1 MGPDGEPLVI
11 AEDLH
16 VLYLDPFLVAVHKP
30 SGLLVHRSRIDHRE
44 TRFALQLVRNQ
55 LGQRVY
61 PVHRL
66 DKPTSGV
73 LLMARDP
80 DTARRLTA
88 QFTAGEV
95 HKTYRAIVRGHT
107 APSGVIDYAL
117 REQPDALSDARAT
130 PDKAPQPAVTRY
142 QRLATVELPTAV
154 GRYPSARYSWVQL
167 HPQTGRKHQLRRH
180 LKHLFHPII
189 GDTTHGDGRHN
200 RLFRERFDNRRL
212 LLEATALRLT
222 HPHTGVALSITAS
235 PAPDMQ
241 RILEALGWSD
251 IA

>member
-1 MGPDGEPLVI
+1 MT
-11 AEDLH
+11 EDLRL
-16 VLYLDPFLVAVHKP
+16 LYLDAFLVAVHKP
-30 SGLLVHRSRIDHRE
+30 AGLLVHRSRIDSRE
-44 TRFALQLVRNQ
+44 TRFALQRVRDQ
-55 LGQRVY
+55 LGQHVY

-73 LLMARDP
+73 LLLARDP

-95 HKTYRAIVRGHT
+95 HKSYRAVVRGHP

-117 REQPDALSDARAT
+117 REQPDALTDARAD
-130 PDKAPQPAVTRY
+130 PHKAPQPAITHY

-154 GRYPSARYSWVQL
+154 GRYPSARYALVQVQ
-167 HPQTGRKHQLRRH
+167 PRTGRKHQIRRH
-180 LKHLFHPII
+180 LKHIFHPII

-200 RLFRERFDNRRL
+200 RFFRERFGNRRL

-222 HPHTGVALSITAS
+222 HPHTGVALSITTS

-241 RILEALGWSD
+241 RILEALGWAD
-251 IA
+251 VA